1 MSSRRQS
8 FGVLATL
15 LLLSAALT
23 ASAALEIPNPDE
35 PALGTV
41 ASAQTVNLE
50 QRRRASGAQEGLK
63 DILERHFELLHGVQS
78 ADELVVRLDDGRE
91 VSVIYYGMQRFFPGQ
106 RVRVICG
113 VAGARVELV

>member
-1 MSSRRQS
+1 MSGRKHS

-23 ASAALEIPNPDE
+23 ASAGLEVPNPDE
-35 PALGTV
+35 PVLGTV
-41 ASAQTVNLE
+41 ESAQTFNLE
-50 QRRRASGAQEGLK
+50 ERRRASGAQEGLQ
-63 DILERHFELLHGVQS
+63 DILERHFELLHGVRS

-91 VSVIYYGMQRFFPGQ
+91 VSVIYYGAQRFFPGQ

>member
-1 MSSRRQS
+1 MGSGKRHFS
-8 FGVLATL
+8 VLATL

-23 ASAALEIPNPDE
+23 ASAGLEVPNPDE

-41 ASAQTVNLE
+41 ESAQTVNLE

-63 DILERHFELLHGVQS
+63 DIFERHFELLHGVQS

-91 VSVIYYGMQRFFPGQ
+91 VRVIYYGMQRFFPGQ